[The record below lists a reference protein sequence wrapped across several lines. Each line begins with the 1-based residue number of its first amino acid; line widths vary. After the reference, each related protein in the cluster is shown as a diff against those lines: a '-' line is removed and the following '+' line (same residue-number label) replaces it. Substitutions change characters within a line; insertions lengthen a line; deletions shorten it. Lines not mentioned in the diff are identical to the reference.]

1 MPIAELGRSR
11 NVYTVPWSRTSL
23 MADSANR
30 ESGTEDMKARAQQT
44 RWPVIIASVALIV
57 AAAAFGA
64 VFYYYD
70 GMAVVADLRG
80 QLAAWTSRATPAPG
94 PAGAADVLN
103 LPKGMRDS
111 FALGVWEEQIDSQSL
126 IERMVEGEVVS
137 LRIDDVRV
145 EGRSATLT
153 GEASFSDDTS
163 APGTIGLRK
172 YGDIWY
178 LAYISSRVGGDI
190 AGGEKRDVA
199 SISDVDQQL
208 LNTIMAE
215 QAKGK
220 EVTQGLVDG
229 TITTIGFGEPKP
241 GSNTV
246 LIPLEMMSGAE
257 KRYADLVAIRT
268 QVEGDD
274 MWFIAR
280 FNETGSN
287 AGE

>member
-1 MPIAELGRSR
+1 MRQRSGKTRRPVLIAGLG
-11 NVYTVPWSRTSL
+11 
-23 MADSANR
+23 
-30 ESGTEDMKARAQQT
+30 
-44 RWPVIIASVALIV
+44 LIV

-64 VFYYYD
+64 AFYYFD
-70 GMAVVADLRG
+70 GATVVADLMD
-80 QLAAWTSRATPAPG
+80 QIASATSGATPAPG
-94 PAGAADVLN
+94 PAGAASPLD

-111 FALGVWEEQIDSQSL
+111 FALGVWEEQIDSQSI
-126 IERMVEGEVVS
+126 IEQIIAGKVVS
-137 LRIDDVRV
+137 LRIDEAKL
-145 EGRSATLT
+145 EGRKATVF
-153 GEASFSDDTS
+153 GEVTFADETK

-172 YGDIWY
+172 YGDTWY
-178 LAYISSRVGGDI
+178 VAYLSSRTSPDV

-199 SISDVDQQL
+199 DLSEVDAQL

-220 EVTQGLVDG
+220 QVTQGLVDG
-229 TITTIGFGEPKP
+229 SITSMGFGAAKP

-246 LIPLEMMSGAE
+246 AIPLEIMSGAE

-268 QVEGDD
+268 QVDGDD

-287 AGE
+287 AGD